1 LYTTVQAANNQA
13 KTSAG
18 QSNATPQ
25 TMTNQTNTSINRADV
40 AESLKGKGIPS
51 QKIDTLA
58 AAIVARVNGQEL
70 TRTQREILS
79 FELGRPSVQ
88 NIISDLI
95 QKKTNG
101 IDSTQHN
108 GYDEVVTTGDS
119 AATEDAAPQQ
129 VQNTVSEGS
138 YEGGSKTITQ
148 LLKETTCGEYELY
161 VYLSKQAGSDAA
173 EAFAKNGTWPNEV
186 QIPKSSSVL
195 NSDGSINWSRAPQGG
210 YVLDA
215 DGNAIKEAF
224 IPKIGEV
231 IDRYGPANGRYTS
244 PVIDGKDFSYSERS
258 LPYVE
263 DASKYHRYEV
273 TGDFAKIEEYVK
285 NCANSELK
293 AKIDAAVTAYY
304 DGDYSKLVSHRGKV
318 AEIEG
323 WGQGGATQYEFSLS
337 IEVLVE
343 LGLLKEIR

>member
-1 LYTTVQAANNQA
+1 
-13 KTSAG
+13 
-18 QSNATPQ
+18 
-25 TMTNQTNTSINRADV
+25 M
-40 AESLKGKGIPS
+40 
-51 QKIDTLA
+51 
-58 AAIVARVNGQEL
+58 
-70 TRTQREILS
+70 
-79 FELGRPSVQ
+79 
-88 NIISDLI
+88 
-95 QKKTNG
+95 
-101 IDSTQHN
+101 
-108 GYDEVVTTGDS
+108 
-119 AATEDAAPQQ
+119 
-129 VQNTVSEGS
+129 
-138 YEGGSKTITQ
+138 
-148 LLKETTCGEYELY
+148 
-161 VYLSKQAGSDAA
+161 
-173 EAFAKNGTWPNEV
+173 
-186 QIPKSSSVL
+186 
-195 NSDGSINWSRAPQGG
+195 NWSRAPQGG
-210 YVLDA
+210 YTLDA
-215 DGNAIKEAF
+215 DGNAIKEVF
-224 IPKIGEV
+224 VPKIGEV